1 MPLLSAWH
9 ADDNKS
15 KSISWSFYNAGLGPA
30 KIKVAKAF
38 IRDEEYS
45 GSLGS
50 VDFRKEIKSNDN
62 IDVSIKWDSIIVPG
76 DIIKDGGGADMITIK
91 WKDGSFPSDYYPDF
105 NLVLAYCYCSVY
117 DECLYED
124 SRSGGNH
131 KPLFN
136 CSVE

>member
-9 ADDNKS
+9 ADDNES
-15 KSISWSFYNAGLGPA
+15 NSISWSIYNAGLGPA

-38 IRDEEYS
+38 IRGEEYS

-62 IDVSIKWDSIIVPG
+62 IEVSINWDSIIVPG
-76 DIIKDGGGADMITIK
+76 DIIKDGNGADMITIK
-91 WKDGSFPSDYYPDF
+91 WKDGPFPSDYYPDV

-124 SRSGGNH
+124 SRSGGDH
-131 KPLFN
+131 IPLFN
-136 CSVE
+136 CPVE